1 MLKVL
6 YLPIGNQPG
15 MADAF
20 ENAGTKL
27 NVFDFWGLW
36 ERTKSK
42 GTVEN
47 EFMQQV
53 KAFQPNLIHMQ
64 LQFTGLIDAS
74 VIDAARRMSPG
85 VVITNWTGDVRAD
98 AQKPFLD
105 VARQVDF
112 SLISSTGQ
120 LDMYRQ
126 AGCQNVR
133 YWQIGYNPKVNYPMN
148 LDQYKYDV
156 SFLGNNYGP
165 IFPDGNLRSGVA
177 DTLRSIFGPGFGLF
191 GTGYHPHAS
200 SVAPNQANEIYNQSM
215 CALSISHFNSVS
227 HYFSDRLLHCLAS
240 GRPTITWH
248 FPGFESYFIE
258 GKEIFIARSAK
269 DVVDIVN
276 YCKANPSIAKQ
287 VGINGYQ
294 RALKEHTFTSRVME
308 LLHMTN
314 LIHLV

>member
-6 YLPIGNQPG
+6 YLPIGSQPG

-20 ENAGTKL
+20 ENAGAKL

-47 EFMQQV
+47 EFLQQV
-53 KAFQPNLIHMQ
+53 RSFQPNLIHMQ

-74 VIDAARRMSPG
+74 VIAEARRLSPG
-85 VVITNWTGDVRAD
+85 VVITNWTGDVRSD
-98 AQKPFLD
+98 AQRPFLD
-105 VARQVDF
+105 VAHQVDF

-120 LDMYRQ
+120 LEMYAH
-126 AGCQNVR
+126 AGCPNAR

-148 LDQYKYDV
+148 FDQHKYDV
-156 SFLGNNYGP
+156 SFLGNNYGH
-165 IFPDGNLRSGVA
+165 IFPDGTLRTGVA
-177 DTLRSIFGPGFGLF
+177 DTLRNVFGARCGLF
-191 GTGYHPHAS
+191 GSGYSPA
-200 SVAPNQANEIYNQSM
+200 APVVQPSQANEIYNSSV
-215 CALSISHFNSVS
+215 CTLSISHFNNIS

-240 GRPTITWH
+240 GRPTITWY
-248 FPGFESYFIE
+248 FPGVESYFIE
-258 GKEIFIARSAK
+258 GKEIFVARTAN
-269 DVVDIVN
+269 DIVDIVN
-276 YCKANPSIAKQ
+276 YCKTNPDIAKQ
-287 VGINGYQ
+287 IGMNGYQ